1 MEQGLQIFNH
11 PQFGEIRAVVIEG
24 VPWFSGKDVASA
36 LGYKDTKS
44 ALQDHVDEED
54 KRILKRGDLPPLENH
69 IPKDVFPV
77 DFVDGRIPNRGM
89 TFVNESGIY
98 SLVLSSKLPGAKEFK
113 RWVTSEILPSI
124 HKHGAYM
131 TPEVKNQ
138 ILNNPDFLISL
149 ANKIKEEQARNLVL
163 REQNES
169 LRAENDSMRPKALFA
184 DAVAAS
190 DTDILI
196 GDLAKLLR
204 QNGVNVGQNRLFR
217 ILRERDFL
225 CGRRGD
231 MWNMPTQKALDLG
244 LFRVSESTVSKA
256 DGSIFVTRTTKVT
269 GKGQTYFVDR
279 FLSGKIPV

>member
-11 PQFGEIRAVVIEG
+11 PQFGEIRAVLIDGE
-24 VPWFSGKDVASA
+24 PWFFATDVCTGLGISNATNAMKRLDDDEVA
-36 LGYKDTKS
+36 LYSVKGLSRGNEAGNFVSEHGLYH
-44 ALQDHVDEED
+44 L
-54 KRILKRGDLPPLENH
+54 ILGSRKKEAR
-69 IPKDVFPV
+69 
-77 DFVDGRIPNRGM
+77 
-89 TFVNESGIY
+89 
-98 SLVLSSKLPGAKEFK
+98 EFK
-113 RWVTSEILPSI
+113 RWVTHEVLPSI
-124 HKHGAYM
+124 RKHGVYM

-169 LRAENDSMRPKALFA
+169 LRAENDSMRPKAMFA

-256 DGSIFVTRTTKVT
+256 DGSVFVTRTTKVT

>member
-36 LGYKDTKS
+36 LGYSNPQK
-44 ALQDHVDEED
+44 AIRDHTDEED
-54 KRILKRGDLPPLENH
+54 RTVNGSFTVNGTSGIL
-69 IPKDVFPV
+69 I
-77 DFVDGRIPNRGM
+77 
-89 TFVNESGIY
+89 NESGFY
-98 SLVLSSKLPGAKEFK
+98 SLVLSSKLKGAKEFK

-124 HKHGAYM
+124 HKHGAYL
-131 TPEVKNQ
+131 TPAVQNQ

-184 DAVAAS
+184 DSVAAS